1 MLNPIGA
8 CLTVRPTLQSSL
20 WCLFTEQTCDRDC
33 LHTCKTWDS
42 NIREN
47 GADVVIGGWLW
58 TQAFGFD
65 RSVHP
70 FQLHS
75 LSWNL
80 YNQFSCGRLGQ
91 ECLRIQRMPPFW
103 QVIVFPS
110 YECMTQRDLECFQWS
125 GISAAFPF
133 ANVVRK
139 DFSASES
146 STDPSSQE
154 PGWLS
159 LWGMDSSLCMLGSLI
174 SLVSHAFWE
183 RFMPQSLLIHF
194 KQSSTII
201 CLISLCIPVYQ
212 GTIPMDYLPMI
223 FLFDPEVKNATPASP
238 KHGIDIWTWLR

>member
-1 MLNPIGA
+1 
-8 CLTVRPTLQSSL
+8 
-20 WCLFTEQTCDRDC
+20 
-33 LHTCKTWDS
+33 
-42 NIREN
+42 
-47 GADVVIGGWLW
+47 
-58 TQAFGFD
+58 
-65 RSVHP
+65 
-70 FQLHS
+70 
-75 LSWNL
+75 
-80 YNQFSCGRLGQ
+80 
-91 ECLRIQRMPPFW
+91 MPPFW

-110 YECMTQRDLECFQWS
+110 YECMTERDLECFQWS
-125 GISAAFPF
+125 GISAAFPC

-201 CLISLCIPVYQ
+201 CLICVAFQSIKEPFPWTICPWFSYLTPRWRTQLLPLPSTASIFGRGFDKQTALKEAYVLNGFYQFGFYPLFLLVRDWVGSIHQEGILSLQ
-212 GTIPMDYLPMI
+212 YLKKSI
-223 FLFDPEVKNATPASP
+223 C
-238 KHGIDIWTWLR
+238 H